1 MKRCAL
7 LFVGL
12 LVLALPVLADTPLG
26 TARATWE
33 AAGSPPSSPAPL
45 APSTPGTL
53 WDNGAADL
61 VNGVTSERNTAIT
74 GTGGPEGDHASTI
87 ADDFALPSGG
97 TLAEVRACLFISG
110 GVTLAEMYVYADAG
124 GTPGAAPIAGAPTT
138 ADLVTTTYTDN
149 TVRCPN
155 AFGLIGREFQF
166 VLGGSVVLPAGT
178 YWLAVVGDG
187 QGDLASRAFRATSG
201 VPFQLNSAV
210 IGSTVFTYPYWT
222 TTLATHAVPEF
233 AFDIDG
239 PGGAPATEVPAISGF
254 GVAALCLLIGLAA
267 LFSLRKNRKAA
278 A

>member
-1 MKRCAL
+1 
-7 LFVGL
+7 
-12 LVLALPVLADTPLG
+12 
-26 TARATWE
+26 
-33 AAGSPPSSPAPL
+33 
-45 APSTPGTL
+45 
-53 WDNGAADL
+53 
-61 VNGVTSERNTAIT
+61 
-74 GTGGPEGDHASTI
+74 
-87 ADDFALPSGG
+87 
-97 TLAEVRACLFISG
+97 
-110 GVTLAEMYVYADAG
+110 
-124 GTPGAAPIAGAPTT
+124 
-138 ADLVTTTYTDN
+138 
-149 TVRCPN
+149 
-155 AFGLIGREFQF
+155 
-166 VLGGSVVLPAGT
+166 
-178 YWLAVVGDG
+178 VVGDG